1 MELGTIFDPK
11 RSELHHREWNLIG
24 LLLLLDI
31 WVAKGNF
38 FWLGKGIFL

>member
-11 RSELHHREWNLIG
+11 RSELPPWEWNLKG

-31 WVAKGNF
+31 WLAKGNF
-38 FWLGKGIFL
+38 VG

>member
-1 MELGTIFDPK
+1 MELGNNLDSK
-11 RSELHHREWNLIG
+11 WSEFLPWDWILKG

-38 FWLGKGIFL
+38 VG